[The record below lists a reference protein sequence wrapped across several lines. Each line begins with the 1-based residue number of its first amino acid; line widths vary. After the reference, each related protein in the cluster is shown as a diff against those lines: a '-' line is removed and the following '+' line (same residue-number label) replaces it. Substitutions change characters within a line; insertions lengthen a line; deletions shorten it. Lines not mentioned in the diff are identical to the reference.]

1 MESKFKNGL
10 YRLTLLF
17 AATTLLLLATTPQDS
32 VSRVL
37 LSVIGIGL
45 GLVAL
50 ERRRLVVFPGTF
62 APLLLG
68 LSLTLFLWLAPERH
82 LPWLWLWA
90 VVLILPQ
97 PPWLWLLQGVL
108 AFSCWWQVA
117 LNIDIEQGLLALA
130 ILITS
135 MIMSF
140 THSLT
145 ELPLQSGLTRRTRLT
160 CERSLHSGRQ
170 LAHELPLE
178 TTRCSRE
185 GSYGELLLLRCS
197 WRDQQA
203 MLDMLVS
210 ATCSYEACFQ
220 LDNRTLATLMVSR
233 DIETG
238 RKRRDALLAT
248 LPTVV
253 KIRCA
258 SLVPSLLLEPQLK
271 ALDQQQRSIVILEEN
286 N

>member
-1 MESKFKNGL
+1 MESKFKDGL

-32 VSRVL
+32 VSRVI
-37 LSVIGIGL
+37 LSIAGL
-45 GLVAL
+45 GLGLAAL
-50 ERRRLVVFPGTF
+50 ERRRLLVFPGTL

-68 LSLTLFLWLAPERH
+68 VSLTLFLWLAPERH

-97 PPWLWLLQGVL
+97 PPWMWLLQGIL
-108 AFSCWWQVA
+108 AVSCWWQMA
-117 LNIDIEQGLLALA
+117 PLIGIEQRLLALV
-130 ILITS
+130 ILVTL
-135 MIMSF
+135 MIMAF

-145 ELPLQSGLTRRTRLT
+145 ESPLQPGLTRRARLS
-160 CERSLHSGRQ
+160 CKRPLHSGRQ
-170 LAHELPLE
+170 LAQELPFE

-185 GSYGELLLLRCS
+185 GSYGQLLLLRCS

-203 MLDMLVS
+203 MLDTLIA
-210 ATCSYEACFQ
+210 ATCNYETCFQ
-220 LDNRTLATLMVSR
+220 LDNRTLAALMVSR
-233 DIETG
+233 NIETG
-238 RKRRDALLAT
+238 RKRRSALLDALS
-248 LPTVV
+248 PCR

-271 ALDQQQRSIVILEEN
+271 ALDQQQRRVVILEEN
-286 N
+286 A

>member
-17 AATTLLLLATTPQDS
+17 AATTLLLLATTHQDS

-37 LSVIGIGL
+37 LSVIGLGL
-45 GLVAL
+45 GLAAL
-50 ERRRLVVFPGTF
+50 EHRRLIVFPSTLT
-62 APLLLG
+62 PLLLG
-68 LSLTLFLWLAPERH
+68 LALTLFFWVAPERH
-82 LPWLWLWA
+82 MPWLWLWA
-90 VVLILPQ
+90 VALILPQ

-108 AFSCWWQVA
+108 AVSCWWQVA
-117 LNIDIEQGLLALA
+117 LEIDTEQGLLALV

-135 MIMSF
+135 MIMGF
-140 THSLT
+140 THSLA
-145 ELPLQSGLTRRTRLT
+145 ESPLQPGFTRRARLS
-160 CERSLHSGRQ
+160 CKRPLHSGRQ

-203 MLDMLVS
+203 ILDMLV
-210 ATCSYEACFQ
+210 TGTRSYETCFQ

-238 RKRRDALLAT
+238 RKRRSALLAS
-248 LPTVV
+248 LPTSL

-286 N
+286 A